1 MLRSVGA
8 PGRVTSRKID
18 PRTKTPYNRFMETLS
33 RLNALIGKQGLLKI
47 RFAGEVGF
55 TFLAVYPAPD
65 LRAET
70 NDEAI
75 QTAIARSQFL
85 VRFDEGT
92 LIDGSDTK
100 VISGRDI
107 S

>member
-1 MLRSVGA
+1 
-8 PGRVTSRKID
+8 
-18 PRTKTPYNRFMETLS
+18 METLS

-65 LRAET
+65 LPAET

-107 S
+107 SRIRESTKTSSGASRRISPATESG

>member
-1 MLRSVGA
+1 
-8 PGRVTSRKID
+8 
-18 PRTKTPYNRFMETLS
+18 METLS

-107 S
+107 SRIRESTKTSSGASRRISPATESG